1 MSKIIFFLFVLINLG
16 AIAQPK
22 EGQWRGVLLLNKE
35 KNIELP
41 FNFDVR
47 WDGSVKVTIRNA
59 SERIVVTETRMVN
72 DSFLFK
78 MPVFDTEF
86 RTKLH
91 DDTLLT
97 GVWINHSKKENN
109 SIPFFASFGNR
120 TRFEMGS
127 AKVGSPFLGK
137 WEVTFSPGTQD
148 SSKAIG
154 RFDSGMNNWLTGT
167 FMTET
172 GDYRY
177 LEGSDYQGKLRLS
190 AFDGSHA
197 FLFVGDIEH
206 NGNIRGVFY
215 SGNSWS
221 EPWIGKRNDAFELRD
236 PEKLTYLKYPNQ
248 VIDFSFKNSNE
259 QTVSLSD
266 ARFKDKVVIVQ
277 IMGSWCPNCMDETAY
292 LAQLYKKYT
301 QKGISRFDSTT
312 EQHERHVIE
321 IIGLAYE
328 RTSDPEKAKN
338 NIKRLKERF
347 GVDYE
352 ILITGLTGKDKA
364 SQSLPFLNGVMAF
377 PTTLILNKEHKV
389 VSVYTGFNGPAT
401 GQAYEDYIIK
411 TEKLITSLLKK

>member
-1 MSKIIFFLFVLINLG
+1 MSKILVFLVLLG
-16 AIAQPK
+16 VLPAKAQPK
-22 EGQWRGVLLLNKE
+22 EGSWRGTLLLDKE

-47 WDGSVKVTIRNA
+47 WDGSVKVIIRNS

-86 RTKLH
+86 RTKLQ

-97 GVWINHSKKENN
+97 GVWINHTRKENN
-109 SIPFFASFGNR
+109 RIPFSAGFGNR
-120 TRFEMGS
+120 SRFATGPAKPGS
-127 AKVGSPFLGK
+127 RFDGK
-137 WEVTFSPGTQD
+137 WEVTFSPGTPD
-148 SSKAIG
+148 SSKATG
-154 RFDSGMNNWLTGT
+154 SFVSGMNNHLTGT

-197 FLFVGDIEH
+197 FLFVADTVGS
-206 NGNIRGVFY
+206 GNIQGVFY

-221 EPWIGKRNDAFELRD
+221 EPWTGRRNAGFELRD
-236 PEKLTYLKYPNQ
+236 PEKLTWLKDPDQ
-248 VIDFSFKNSNE
+248 PISFSFKNSSD

-266 ARFKDKVVIVQ
+266 PAFKGKAVIVQ

-292 LAQLYKKYT
+292 LAGLYDRF
-301 QKGISRFDSTT
+301 QPKGL
-312 EQHERHVIE
+312 EV
-321 IIGLAYE
+321 IGLAYE
-328 RTSDPEKAKN
+328 RTSDPEKAKA
-338 NIKRLKERF
+338 NIRRLKERF
-347 GVDYE
+347 NVNYE

-364 SQSLPFLNGVMAF
+364 SQSLPFLNGIMAF
-377 PTTLILNKEHKV
+377 PTTLILNKDHKV

-401 GQAYEDYIIK
+401 GKAYEDYIFK
-411 TEKLITSLLKK
+411 TEKLVKSLLR